1 MKREAENASPAAY
14 TPFAGNV
21 PAKTNQQ
28 KAQAVGGQYF
38 GRQIGDPNSQ
48 IQRTF
53 SLRILWHLGAAGWV
67 QI

>member
-1 MKREAENASPAAY
+1 MKREAE
-14 TPFAGNV
+14 
-21 PAKTNQQ
+21 KNQQ

-48 IQRTF
+48 IQRTS